1 MRFAEPMF
9 LWGLFTLPLWALLL
23 VYAWRRRRK
32 MAERFASA
40 PMLARL
46 APPMAPWRGWVKGS
60 LLLLALL
67 FLFLA
72 LARPQWGRKLEVVE
86 RKGLDIVLVQ
96 DISLS
101 MLATDIQPSR
111 LVRSRHE
118 MSAFLDALQGDRV
131 ALVAFSGEARTLV
144 PLTLD
149 YASLRLFLD
158 ELRPGWLMPG
168 TDIGAAMR
176 QAMKVFAGAGGAPEQ
191 QVMVLLTDGEE
202 HNAEALQVAQEA
214 ADIGIRIYTIG
225 IGSRSGVPIPVP
237 APDDSMSYKKDKQ
250 GNIVTTHLE
259 EETLKSIAA
268 NTGGRYYYAGPGEF
282 QLQKVLSDIASLE
295 KKKLAS
301 QNMDLYQERYAL
313 PLGLALFL
321 LLAESLV
328 SDRGRRAKPTAGR
341 FA

>member
-23 VYAWRRRRK
+23 FYAWRRRRK
-32 MAERFASA
+32 LAERFASA
-40 PMLARL
+40 SMLVRL
-46 APPMAPWRGWVKGS
+46 APPLAPWRGWLKGG
-60 LLLLALL
+60 LLIGALF
-67 FLFLA
+67 FLCIA

-86 RKGLDIVLVQ
+86 RKGLDIVLLQ

-118 MSAFLDALQGDRV
+118 VSAFLEALQGDRV

-149 YASLRLFLD
+149 NASLRLFLD
-158 ELRPGWLMPG
+158 EMRPGWLAPG

-176 QAMKVFAGAGGAPEQ
+176 QGMKVFAGAGGAPEQ

-202 HNAEALQVAQEA
+202 HNAQALQVAREA
-214 ADIGIRIYTIG
+214 ADAGIRIYTIG
-225 IGSRSGVPIPVP
+225 IGSRAGVPIPVMG
-237 APDDSMSYKKDKQ
+237 ADGSTSYKKDRA
-250 GNIVTTHLE
+250 GNIVTTRLE
-259 EETLKSIAA
+259 ESTLKEIASL
-268 NTGGRYYYAGPGEF
+268 TGGRYYYAGPGEF
-282 QLQKVLSDIASLE
+282 QLQKVLADIATLE

-313 PLGLALFL
+313 PLGFAL
-321 LLAESLV
+321 LLLVVESLI
-328 SDRGRRAKPTAGR
+328 SDRGRRVRPVAGR